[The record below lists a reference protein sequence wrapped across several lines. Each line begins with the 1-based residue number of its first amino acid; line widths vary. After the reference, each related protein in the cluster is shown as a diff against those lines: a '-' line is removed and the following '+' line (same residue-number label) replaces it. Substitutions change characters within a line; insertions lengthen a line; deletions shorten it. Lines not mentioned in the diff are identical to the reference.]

1 MNRYRALSA
10 AKSFHNSRTFASTSD
25 LCQSR
30 NKMVKDAHDLNEG
43 DKVSWK
49 WGAGNPSGTV
59 KDVVDGKAEVTTKRG
74 NKIHK
79 QGEEDNPAVKLNTG
93 SSDAVKLASEINGV
107 KPNK

>member
-1 MNRYRALSA
+1 MPLPVHLRLR
-10 AKSFHNSRTFASTSD
+10 H
-25 LCQSR
+25 
-30 NKMVKDAHDLNEG
+30 
-43 DKVSWK
+43 SWK